1 MAEKAEFEPI
11 GWVRNEVSD
20 LARRDWR
27 DVVSEIII
35 KPELEPAL
43 AGIEDFSHII
53 VIFWFH
59 KSPSKDLPLKI
70 HPMGREEL
78 PLVGLFATRS
88 PRRPNLIGIS
98 IVRLLERRGNILKVK
113 GLDAVNNTPV
123 LDIKPLFP
131 GEIEGGLRAPEWAR
145 R

>member
-1 MAEKAEFEPI
+1 MI
-11 GWVRNEVSD
+11 
-20 LARRDWR
+20 
-27 DVVSEIII
+27 SEIVV

-43 AGIEDFSHII
+43 EGIEDFSHII
-53 VIFWFH
+53 VIFWLH

-70 HPMGREEL
+70 HPMGRGDL

-88 PRRPNLIGIS
+88 PRRPNPIGIS
-98 IVRLLERRGNILKVK
+98 IVRLLERRGNILQVK
-113 GLDAVNNTPV
+113 GLDAVNHTPV

-131 GEIEGGLRAPEWAR
+131 GEVEGGLAAPEWAR